1 MCGSRPVVPAGSI
14 LGAVVVCRI
23 GGLFVARRGT
33 FVTVFARFV
42 VVFFFVL
49 RLRLFFQKDV
59 RTTFP
64 RAWTE
69 DIGHVGGKNH
79 LVLTEQVGERIVLGR
94 IFGENAFGAIILFVD
109 DATHS
114 A

>member
-1 MCGSRPVVPAGSI
+1 MS
-14 LGAVVVCRI
+14 
-23 GGLFVARRGT
+23 
-33 FVTVFARFV
+33 
-42 VVFFFVL
+42 
-49 RLRLFFQKDV
+49 V

-94 IFGENAFGAIILFVD
+94 IFGENAFGSIILFVD
-109 DATHS
+109 EATHFGIDAS
-114 A
+114 TGLFRVGFWKLS